1 MDFPSPLPAD
11 KLYRAFDAATLP
23 FETTIDLPDGLEIIG
38 QERAV
43 EAIRFGISIRHQ
55 GYNLFALGPNGT
67 GRQTTVNRFLQ
78 QRAVGEVVP
87 DDWSYVYNFGQPD
100 KPSALRLPPGRAV
113 ALRDDM
119 KKLVEELAS
128 VLPGVFSGEEYQ
140 LQKHALDEE
149 LRGRQMEALEKLRE
163 EAKTHDIALI
173 QTPGGFAFAPL
184 KEGGEVITPDEFM
197 QLDAAA
203 QKEIETQVN
212 ALQEALQ
219 RLMEQMPKLQREMQ
233 ARLRELNERVVG
245 FSILPL
251 LDELRQKYADL
262 AAVVAHLD
270 AVQADVI
277 QNFDAFLQDEETAG
291 RQLLGAALGIASADR
306 RPPLSRY
313 EVNVIIDNGGTQGAP
328 VVFLDQPRYPDL
340 VGRVEHVA
348 QMGAL
353 VTDFTLIKP
362 GALHQANGGYLVVEA
377 LKLLSEPFAWDGLK
391 RALRKRALTIE
402 SLGQVYSMISTVS
415 LEPEPIP
422 LDVKVVLIGER
433 ELYYALSEGDPEFN
447 ELFKVSADFENEMD
461 RGPESA
467 LAYARVIAEVARDE
481 SLRPFDRSAVGR
493 VVEHGSRLVEDTTKL
508 STHMQSVTDL
518 LREADY
524 WAGEAGR
531 ATVEAE
537 DVQRALDM
545 QTYRAGRVQGQI
557 QAAILRDRV
566 LIDTTGT
573 TVGQV
578 NALTVYQIGN
588 HAFSHPSRITARI
601 RMGSGEVIDIERQVN
616 MGGPRHSKG
625 VLILAGFLGQ
635 RFAMERPLSLSATLV
650 FEQSYGGIDGDSAS
664 SSELYALLSAIA
676 DVPLRQSLA
685 VTGSVN
691 QRGQIQTIGAVNE
704 KIEGFFDVCRARGLT
719 GEQGVLIP
727 AANVDDL
734 MLRRDVVAAAA
745 AGQFHI
751 YPVTT
756 VDEGIA
762 LLTGLPAGELDE
774 AGNYPPDSLNGR
786 IIARLKQLADTQRD
800 YNRPAQSDT
809 VEEDAPGE
817 PAESPTTP
825 EGEAMIAALDGETT
839 AWGDMIAALDD
850 GAEEEE

>member
-1 MDFPSPLPAD
+1 MDFPSSLSAD
-11 KLYRAFDAATLP
+11 KLYRTFDPETLP
-23 FETTIDLPDGLEIIG
+23 FVTTADLPDGLEIIG

-43 EAIRFGISIRHQ
+43 DAIRFGIGIRHQ

-78 QRAVGEVVP
+78 QRAVGEAVP
-87 DDWSYVYNFGQPD
+87 DDWCYVYNFDQPD
-100 KPSALRLPPGRAV
+100 KPRALRLPPGRAV
-113 ALRDDM
+113 VLRDDM

-149 LRGRQMEALEKLRE
+149 LRGLQMEALEKLRE
-163 EAKTHDIALI
+163 EAKTHGIALI

-197 QLDAAA
+197 QLEASA

-212 ALQEALQ
+212 TLQEALQ

-251 LDELRQKYADL
+251 LDELRQSYAEL
-262 AAVVAHLD
+262 NAVGAYLD
-270 AVQADVI
+270 AVQADI
-277 QNFDAFLQDEETAG
+277 IRNFDAFLQDEEANG
-291 RQLLGAALGIASADR
+291 RQLLGAALGLASADR
-306 RPPLSRY
+306 RASLSRY
-313 EVNVIIDNGGTQGAP
+313 EVNVVIDNGHTQGAP

-362 GALHQANGGYLVVEA
+362 GALHHANGGYLVVEA
-377 LKLLSEPFAWDGLK
+377 LKLMSEPFAWEGLK
-391 RALRKRALTIE
+391 RALRKRALAIE

-433 ELYYALSEGDPEFN
+433 LLYYTLSEEDPEFN
-447 ELFKVSADFENEMD
+447 ELFKVSADFEDEMD

-467 LAYARVIAEVARDE
+467 LAYARVIADVARDE
-481 SLRPFDRSAVGR
+481 SLRPFDRTAVGR
-493 VVEHGSRLVEDTTKL
+493 VVEHGSRLVEDATKL

-524 WAGEAGR
+524 WAGEAGH
-531 ATVEAE
+531 ATVGAD

-545 QTYRAGRVQGQI
+545 QIYRAGRFQAQI

-566 LIDTTGT
+566 LIDTAGA

-578 NALTVYQIGN
+578 NGLLIRQIGN
-588 HAFSHPSRITARI
+588 HAFGRPSRITARI
-601 RMGSGEVIDIERQVN
+601 RIGSGEVIDIERQVD
-616 MGGPRHSKG
+616 MGGSLHFKG

-635 RFAMERPLSLSATLV
+635 RFATERPLSLSATLV
-650 FEQSYGGIDGDSAS
+650 FEQSYGGVDGDSAS
-664 SSELYALLSAIA
+664 SAELYALLSAIA

-685 VTGSVN
+685 VTGSVS
-691 QRGQIQTIGAVNE
+691 QRGQIQAIGGVNQ

-719 GEQGVLIP
+719 GEHGVIIP
-727 AANVDDL
+727 AANVDNL
-734 MLRRDVVAAAA
+734 MLRRDVVEAAA

-762 LLTGLPAGELDE
+762 LLTGMPAGEPDE
-774 AGNYPPDSLNGR
+774 AGDYPPDSLNGR
-786 IIARLKQLADTQRD
+786 IVARLKRLADTQRD
-800 YNRPAQSDT
+800 YNRPSPGDSADAAQDDEAEIAAT
-809 VEEDAPGE
+809 TEEDDVVAVR
-817 PAESPTTP
+817 
-825 EGEAMIAALDGETT
+825 
-839 AWGDMIAALDD
+839 DD
-850 GAEEEE
+850 GTEEEE

>member
-23 FETTIDLPDGLEIIG
+23 FATTADLPDGLEIIG
-38 QERAV
+38 QGRAV
-43 EAIRFGISIRHQ
+43 DAIRFGIGIRHQ

-87 DDWSYVYNFGQPD
+87 DDWCYVYNFDQPD
-100 KPSALRLPPGRAV
+100 KPRALRLPPGRAV
-113 ALRDDM
+113 VLRDEM

-203 QKEIETQVN
+203 QKEIETQVTT
-212 ALQEALQ
+212 LQEALQ
-219 RLMEQMPKLQREMQ
+219 RLMEQMPQLQREMQ

-245 FSILPL
+245 FTISPL
-251 LDELRQKYADL
+251 LDELRGKYAEV
-262 AAVVAHLD
+262 AAAGVYLD

-277 QNFDAFLQDEETAG
+277 RNFEAFLQDEEAAG
-291 RQLLGAALGIASADR
+291 RQLLGAALGFASTDR
-306 RPPLSRY
+306 RASLSRY
-313 EVNVIIDNGGTQGAP
+313 EVNAVIDNGSTQGAP
-328 VVFLDQPRYPDL
+328 VVYLDQPRYPDL

-353 VTDFTLIKP
+353 MTDFTLIKP

-377 LKLLSEPFAWDGLK
+377 LKLLSEPFAWEGLK

-433 ELYYALSEGDPEFN
+433 SLYYTLSEADPEFN
-447 ELFKVSADFENEMD
+447 ELFKVSADFEDKMD

-481 SLRPFDRSAVGR
+481 SLRPFDRAAVGR
-493 VVEHGSRLVEDTTKL
+493 VVEHGSRLVEDATKL

-524 WAGEAGR
+524 WAGEMGH
-531 ATVEAE
+531 ATVGAE

-545 QTYRAGRVQGQI
+545 QIYRAGRVQTQI
-557 QAAILRDRV
+557 QASILRNRV

-578 NALTVYQIGN
+578 NALSVYQIGN
-588 HAFSHPSRITARI
+588 HAFSHPNRITVRI
-601 RMGSGEVIDIERQVN
+601 RMGSGELIDIERQVD
-616 MGGPRHSKG
+616 MGGKLHSKG

-635 RFAMERPLSLSATLV
+635 RFATERPLSLSATLV
-650 FEQSYGGIDGDSAS
+650 FEQSYYGVDGDSAS
-664 SSELYALLSAIA
+664 SAELYALLSAIA

-691 QRGQIQTIGAVNE
+691 QRGQIQVIGAVNE

-734 MLRRDVVAAAA
+734 MLRRDVVEAAA

-762 LLTGLPAGELDE
+762 LLTGLPAGEPDE
-774 AGNYPPDSLNGR
+774 AGDYPLESINGR
-786 IIARLKQLADTQRD
+786 IVARLKRLAETQRD
-800 YNRPAQSDT
+800 YNRPSSGDAAGDAEDDS
-809 VEEDAPGE
+809 VEDP
-817 PAESPTTP
+817 PTAE
-825 EGEAMIAALDGETT
+825 GAAMIAALDGETT
-839 AWGDMIAALDD
+839 AWGDMIAALDER
-850 GAEEEE
+850 AEEEE

>member
-1 MDFPSPLPAD
+1 MEFPTPLPAD
-11 KLYRAFDAATLP
+11 KLYRVFDPTTLP
-23 FETTIDLPDGLEIIG
+23 FTTTADLPDGLEIIG

-43 EAIRFGISIRHQ
+43 DAIRFGIGIRHQ

-78 QRAVGEVVP
+78 QRAVGEAVP
-87 DDWSYVYNFGQPD
+87 DDWCYVYNFEQPH
-100 KPSALRLPPGRAV
+100 KPRALRLPPGRAV

-128 VLPGVFSGEEYQ
+128 VLPSVFSGEEYQ
-140 LQKHALDEE
+140 LQKHALEEE
-149 LRGRQMEALEKLRE
+149 LRGLQMEALEKLRE
-163 EAKTHDIALI
+163 EAKTHGIALI

-212 ALQEALQ
+212 TLQEALQ
-219 RLMEQMPKLQREMQ
+219 HLMEQMPKLQRDMQ
-233 ARLRELNERVVG
+233 TRLRELNERVVG
-245 FSILPL
+245 FSIASL

-262 AAVVAHLD
+262 SAIGTHLD

-277 QNFDAFLQDEETAG
+277 QNFEAFLQDEESAG

-306 RPPLSRY
+306 RASLSRY
-313 EVNVIIDNGGTQGAP
+313 EVNVVIDNSRTQGAP
-328 VVFLDQPRYPDL
+328 VVFIDQPRFPDL

-377 LKLLSEPFAWDGLK
+377 LKLLTEPFAWEGLK
-391 RALRKRALTIE
+391 RVLRKRAIVIE

-422 LDVKVVLIGER
+422 LAVKVVLIGER
-433 ELYYALSEGDPEFN
+433 SLYYDLSYADPEFN
-447 ELFKVSADFENEMD
+447 ELFKVSADFEDEMT
-461 RGPESA
+461 RAPESA
-467 LAYARVIAEVARDE
+467 LAYARIIAEVARDE
-481 SLRPFDRSAVGR
+481 SLRPFDRAAVAR
-493 VVEHGSRLVEDTTKL
+493 VVEHGSRLVEDATKL
-508 STHMQSVTDL
+508 STHMQSITDL

-531 ATVEAE
+531 DTVGAD

-545 QTYRAGRVQGQI
+545 QTYRAGRFQGQM
-557 QAAILRDRV
+557 QEAVLRDRV
-566 LIDTTGT
+566 LIETAGT

-578 NALTVYQIGN
+578 NGLSVYHIGS
-588 HAFSHPSRITARI
+588 HSFGHPSRITARI

-616 MGGPRHSKG
+616 MAGPIHSKG

-635 RFAMERPLSLSATLV
+635 RFAVERPLSLSATLV
-650 FEQSYGGIDGDSAS
+650 FEQSYGGVEGDSAS
-664 SSELYALLSAIA
+664 SAELYALLSAIA
-676 DVPLRQSLA
+676 DVPIRQSLA

-691 QRGQIQTIGAVNE
+691 QRGQIQSIGGVNE
-704 KIEGFFDVCRARGLT
+704 KIEGFFDLCRARGLT

-734 MLRRDVVAAAA
+734 MLRRDVVEAAA
-745 AGQFHI
+745 AGQFRV
-751 YPVTT
+751 YPVRT
-756 VDEGIA
+756 VDEGVA
-762 LLTGLPAGELDE
+762 LLTDLDAGELDE
-774 AGNYPPDSLNGR
+774 TGVYPAESLNGL
-786 IIARLKQLADTQRD
+786 IVARLKKLADTQRD
-800 YNRPAQSDT
+800 YNRPSPSDAVDADDDPADEET
-809 VEEDAPGE
+809 VDK
-817 PAESPTTP
+817 
-825 EGEAMIAALDGETT
+825 
-839 AWGDMIAALDD
+839 LDD
-850 GAEEEE
+850 ADELNEIVEMRETVADTAEEEE

>member
-1 MDFPSPLPAD
+1 MDFPSSLSAD
-11 KLYRAFDAATLP
+11 KLYRTFDPETLP
-23 FETTIDLPDGLEIIG
+23 FVTTADLPDGLEIIG

-43 EAIRFGISIRHQ
+43 DAIRFGIGIRHQ

-78 QRAVGEVVP
+78 QRAVGEAVP
-87 DDWSYVYNFGQPD
+87 DDWCYLYNFDQPD
-100 KPSALRLPPGRAV
+100 KPRALRLPPGRAV
-113 ALRDDM
+113 VLRDDM

-149 LRGRQMEALEKLRE
+149 LRGLQMEALEKLRE
-163 EAKTHDIALI
+163 EAKTHGIALI

-197 QLDAAA
+197 QLEASA

-212 ALQEALQ
+212 TLQEALQ

-251 LDELRQKYADL
+251 LDELRQSYAEL
-262 AAVVAHLD
+262 NAVGAYLD
-270 AVQADVI
+270 AVQADI
-277 QNFDAFLQDEETAG
+277 IRNFDAFLQDEEANG
-291 RQLLGAALGIASADR
+291 RQLLGAALGLASADR
-306 RPPLSRY
+306 RASLSRY
-313 EVNVIIDNGGTQGAP
+313 EVNVVIDNGHTQGAP

-377 LKLLSEPFAWDGLK
+377 LKLLSEPFAWEGLK
-391 RALRKRALTIE
+391 RALRKRALAIE

-433 ELYYALSEGDPEFN
+433 LLYYTLSEEDPEFN
-447 ELFKVSADFENEMD
+447 ELFKVSADFEDEMD

-467 LAYARVIAEVARDE
+467 LAYARVIADVARDE
-481 SLRPFDRSAVGR
+481 SLRPFDRGAVGR
-493 VVEHGSRLVEDTTKL
+493 VVEHGSRLVEDATKL

-524 WAGEAGR
+524 WAGEAGH
-531 ATVEAE
+531 ATVGAD

-545 QTYRAGRVQGQI
+545 QIYRAGRFQAQI

-566 LIDTTGT
+566 LIDTSGA

-578 NALTVYQIGN
+578 NGLLIRLIGN
-588 HAFSHPSRITARI
+588 HAFGRPSRITARI
-601 RMGSGEVIDIERQVN
+601 RIGSGEVIDIERQVD
-616 MGGPRHSKG
+616 MGGSLHFKG

-635 RFAMERPLSLSATLV
+635 RFATERPLSLSATLV
-650 FEQSYGGIDGDSAS
+650 FEQSYGGVDGDSAS
-664 SSELYALLSAIA
+664 SAELYALLSAIA

-685 VTGSVN
+685 VTGSVS
-691 QRGQIQTIGAVNE
+691 QRGQIQAIGGVNQ

-719 GEQGVLIP
+719 GEHGVIIP
-727 AANVDDL
+727 AANVDNL
-734 MLRRDVVAAAA
+734 MLRRDVVEAAA

-762 LLTGLPAGELDE
+762 LLTGMPAGEPDE
-774 AGNYPPDSLNGR
+774 AGDYPPDSLNGR
-786 IIARLKQLADTQRD
+786 IVARLKRLADTQRD
-800 YNRPAQSDT
+800 YNRPSPGDSADAAQDDEAEIAAT
-809 VEEDAPGE
+809 TEEDDVVAVR
-817 PAESPTTP
+817 
-825 EGEAMIAALDGETT
+825 
-839 AWGDMIAALDD
+839 DD
-850 GAEEEE
+850 GTEEEE

>member
-1 MDFPSPLPAD
+1 MDFSTPLSAD
-11 KLYRAFDAATLP
+11 KLYRTFDPTTLP
-23 FETTIDLPDGLEIIG
+23 FATTADLPDGLEIIG

-43 EAIRFGISIRHQ
+43 DAIRFGIGIRHQ

-67 GRQTTVNRFLQ
+67 GRQTMVNRFLQ
-78 QRAVGEVVP
+78 QRAVGEAVP
-87 DDWSYVYNFGQPD
+87 DDWCYVYNFEQPD
-100 KPSALRLPPGRAV
+100 KPRALRLPPGRAV

-140 LQKHALDEE
+140 LQKHALEEE
-149 LRGRQMEALEKLRE
+149 LRGLQMEALEKLRE
-163 EAKTHDIALI
+163 EAKTHGIALI

-184 KEGGEVITPDEFM
+184 KEGGEVISPDEFM
-197 QLDAAA
+197 QLEAAA

-212 ALQEALQ
+212 TLQEALQ

-245 FSILPL
+245 FSITEALN
-251 LDELRQKYADL
+251 EVRQKYAEL
-262 AAVVAHLD
+262 AAVGAHLD

-277 QNFDAFLQDEETAG
+277 QNFEAFLQDEESAG
-291 RQLLGAALGIASADR
+291 RQLLGAALGIGSADR
-306 RPPLSRY
+306 RASLSRY
-313 EVNVIIDNGGTQGAP
+313 EVNVVIDNSHTQGAP

-362 GALHQANGGYLVVEA
+362 GALHQANGGYLVIEA
-377 LKLLSEPFAWDGLK
+377 LKLLTEPFAWDGLK
-391 RALRKRALTIE
+391 RALRKRAIAIE

-433 ELYYALSEGDPEFN
+433 SLYYMLSEEDPEFN
-447 ELFKVSADFENEMD
+447 ELFKVSADFENEME

-481 SLRPFDRSAVGR
+481 ALRPFDRAAVGR
-493 VVEHGSRLVEDTTKL
+493 VVEHGSRLVEDATKL

-524 WAGEAGR
+524 WAGETGR
-531 ATVEAE
+531 DTVTAD

-545 QTYRAGRVQGQI
+545 QTYRAGRIQEQM

-566 LIDTTGT
+566 LIDTTGA

-578 NALTVYQIGN
+578 NGLSVYQIG
-588 HAFSHPSRITARI
+588 SHSFGRPSRITARI

-616 MGGPRHSKG
+616 LAGPIHSKG
-625 VLILAGFLGQ
+625 VLILTGFLGQ
-635 RFAMERPLSLSATLV
+635 RFAVERPLSLSATLV
-650 FEQSYGGIDGDSAS
+650 SEQSYGGVEGDSAS
-664 SSELYALLSAIA
+664 SAELYALLSAIA

-685 VTGSVN
+685 VTGSVS
-691 QRGQIQTIGAVNE
+691 QRGQIQAIGGVND

-734 MLRRDVVAAAA
+734 MLRRDVVEAAA

-751 YPVTT
+751 YAVST

-762 LLTGLPAGELDE
+762 LLTGLAAGEPDE
-774 AGNYPPDSLNGR
+774 SGVYPPESLNGL
-786 IIARLKQLADTQRD
+786 IVARLKKLAETQRD
-800 YNRPAQSDT
+800 YNHPPPSDDDDNAKKDDPADS
-809 VEEDAPGE
+809 APT
-817 PAESPTTP
+817 AEQ
-825 EGEAMIAALDGETT
+825 ADMLAALDEEASG
-839 AWGDMIAALDD
+839 WGDMIAALDD